1 MITTTTTTPAATDT
15 RRTRTRTRSL
25 VPAAASLA
33 AALAWAVEVPGLGL
47 HLNVRFGAGHV
58 ETIAVGQI
66 TGVAAGAA
74 LLGWLLLVLLE
85 RRTPRAGRRWTVIA
99 LVVLALSLALPLAAT
114 TTAAVVGLIALH
126 LAVGAAVIPFLART
140 ARSR

>member
-1 MITTTTTTPAATDT
+1 MITTATTAPAAAGT
-15 RRTRTRTRSL
+15 RRPRIRAL

-33 AALAWAVEVPGLGL
+33 AALTWAVEVPGLGL

-74 LLGWLLLVLLE
+74 LLGWLLLTLLE
-85 RRTPRAGRRWTVIA
+85 RRSPRAGRRWTVIA
-99 LVVLALSLALPLAAT
+99 LAVLVLSLALPFAAT
-114 TTAAVVGLIALH
+114 TTAAVIGLIALH